1 MIIDIFKPANHSHL
15 GVILSYL
22 KGRNIFACL
31 LYKKK
36 GLKYLSFWKCEGF
49 FFGGMDIN
57 QGV

>member
-1 MIIDIFKPANHSHL
+1 MIMDIFKPANHSRL

-31 LYKKK
+31 LYKKR
-36 GLKYLSFWKCEGF
+36 GLKNTFPFGNVRG